1 MGLATEGA
9 ICVVGRCSESS
20 RTGSTFRFLRSVRLA
35 AHPACYAL
43 EGGVWGW
50 LPSGRSASLG
60 GARNPHVREIRSGRS
75 APLRAVRLAAH
86 PARYAL
92 EGGGGGSRGQAAL
105 RLTIFFVFE
114 TLAHQKP
121 FGLSLS
127 KPYGKSHSTFCG
139 EDVFLEVRT
148 PFSVRAEPV
157 EASRLRLRLATCVTD

>member
-1 MGLATEGA
+1 M
-9 ICVVGRCSESS
+9 
-20 RTGSTFRFLRSVRLA
+20 
-35 AHPACYAL
+35 
-43 EGGVWGW
+43 
-50 LPSGRSASLG
+50 
-60 GARNPHVREIRSGRS
+60 
-75 APLRAVRLAAH
+75 
-86 PARYAL
+86 
-92 EGGGGGSRGQAAL
+92 AAL

-157 EASRLRLRLATCVTD
+157 EASRLAPAPCHLRDGLIWNLAAHLQHDFYNPSF